1 MLLDEPTSGMSDTES
16 LAMIDEVR
24 RMAECVGA
32 GVIVI
37 DHDLG
42 FITGICDTIT
52 CLDQGAVIST
62 GTPAEIQA
70 DHVVQAAYLGM
81 AVEP

>member
-1 MLLDEPTSGMSDTES
+1 MSDTES
-16 LAMIDEVR
+16 LAMIAQVR
-24 RMAECVGA
+24 GMAALVGA

-42 FITGICDTIT
+42 FITGICDRIF
-52 CLDQGAVIST
+52 CLDQGSVLAI

-70 DHVVQAAYLGM
+70 NPLVQSAYLGN
-81 AVEP
+81 AAPA